1 MAVLKRDEL
10 ISRISGY
17 IGEDNSDD
25 AIQLLEDISDTTDD
39 YEKRAGTD
47 WETKY
52 NELES
57 KYNEMDA
64 SWRNRYISR
73 FKSIDVDPDTAD
85 VIEVEQQPLPE
96 ASDTVDDEN
105 EPEEVTIDDLFT
117 EA

>member
-1 MAVLKRDEL
+1 MPKLSKDEL
-10 ISRISGY
+10 LSRVSAY

-25 AIQLLEDISDTTDD
+25 AISLLEDISDTADD
-39 YEKRAGTD
+39 FEARAGAD
-47 WETKY
+47 WEKKY

-85 VIEVEQQPLPE
+85 VIEVKEQPLSE
-96 ASDTVDDEN
+96 ASETHDDGAN
-105 EPEEVTIDDLFT
+105 PDEVTIDDLF
-117 EA
+117 EDA